1 MTVQY
6 YVQIHLG
13 VTEVA
18 VDALQDDGAVAQ
30 GDADALEAQGDAGAD
45 AGEGLEG
52 QAAAA
57 LSARDAQQG
66 RHQPPQLVL
75 GALLLPQPVLVQ
87 PARATRK

>member
-30 GDADALEAQGDAGAD
+30 GDADALEAQGDAGPD

-52 QAAAA
+52 QAAARG
-57 LSARDAQQG
+57 ARDAQQG